1 MSKEVNKKRVNI
13 YVDVE
18 KYDRFKRLLEA
29 MGITI
34 TDFFDE
40 SMTDFINSMEVI
52 VENQDKEAFLQM
64 MSKNLE
70 EIQKQVEEELK
81 K

>member
-1 MSKEVNKKRVNI
+1 MSKEVSRKRINI
-13 YVDVE
+13 VVDVD

-34 TDFFDE
+34 TDFFDGA
-40 SMTDFINSMEVI
+40 MTDFISSMETI

-64 MSKNLE
+64 MAKNLE
-70 EIQKQVEEELK
+70 VIQKQVEEELK
-81 K
+81 R